1 MITPPVPP
9 RKLNSQ
15 GDSVPP
21 KKLSSQEDSIPPRK
35 LSSQENLLSL
45 SSQVPARKHSLQ
57 DDDNGT
63 SEVFTENGDNNDRR
77 SRPVSYIVKIITIQ

>member
-21 KKLSSQEDSIPPRK
+21 KKLSSQEDSIPP
-35 LSSQENLLSL
+35 SSQENSLSL